1 MHIASN
7 TTKLSRKQLF
17 KLQNISIL
25 KNLWIVAICAVTLVI
40 LAFDIQD
47 GKIVFSSILCATIG
61 ASLIPIYVFT
71 VQIICVIKNKKL
83 PPVTTYTFEITESQI
98 IAKASDG
105 SLEEELKKNI
115 SDMLKYRIDK
125 NYITIAVDKYS
136 TIIMDKN
143 GFETPEEC
151 DKVMKL
157 LEEKIPSKRAR
168 KNKHN

>member
-47 GKIVFSSILCATIG
+47 GKIVFSSILCASIG
-61 ASLIPIYVFT
+61 AALIPIYVFT

-105 SLEEELKKNI
+105 SLEEELKKNF
-115 SDMLKYRIDK
+115 SDMLKYRVDK

-168 KNKHN
+168 KNKRN

>member
-1 MHIASN
+1 M
-7 TTKLSRKQLF
+7 
-17 KLQNISIL
+17 
-25 KNLWIVAICAVTLVI
+25 
-40 LAFDIQD
+40 
-47 GKIVFSSILCATIG
+47 
-61 ASLIPIYVFT
+61 
-71 VQIICVIKNKKL
+71 
-83 PPVTTYTFEITESQI
+83 
-98 IAKASDG
+98 
-105 SLEEELKKNI
+105 EEELKKNF
-115 SDMLKYRIDK
+115 SDMLKYRVDK